1 MPRVDP
7 LQQLLSGLENENAA
21 LLKAIE
27 TQNERFEAM
36 DASLSELFKLVK
48 AQDERLNTLQALYET
63 LSKK

>member
-7 LQQLLSGLENENAA
+7 LQQLLSGLEKENAA

-36 DASLSELFKLVK
+36 DASLSELLKLVK
-48 AQDERLNTLQALYET
+48 AQDERLNALQALCET